1 MKISILLPVYNDDKS
16 LIKLIKNIN
25 LLYAEKKNIELNYF
39 IVNDGSNSS
48 INEFFQH
55 ESNITIINLKSN
67 QGNQKAIYVGLS
79 YLNDK
84 NYEFDFLIIMDSD
97 GEDNPKYIINLLNKA
112 KENKE
117 KIIFASRSERNEGIL
132 FKIFYFF
139 YKIVFKILTGKK
151 INFGNFSCM
160 SKNIIK
166 SIITLPMIEVHY
178 PSAIIKSKFEYL
190 TIPLEK
196 SKRYD
201 GSSSMDMINFILHA
215 MKSLAVFNE
224 QIITRLLIFSFISI
238 LICAL
243 LIFFVIIYK
252 ITEPLILAGWSTNVI
267 IGFSIIGLIFLFMFF
282 SCLLVLINKNTFLQN
297 VNSNYK
303 DFVKEI
309 SEKK

>member
-1 MKISILLPVYNDDKS
+1 MKISILLPVYNDTKS
-16 LIKLIKNIN
+16 LINLVQNIN
-25 LLYAEKKNIELNYF
+25 LIYSKKENIELNYF
-39 IVNDGSNSS
+39 IINDGSNSS
-48 INEFFQH
+48 IDKFFQN
-55 ESNITIINLKSN
+55 ESNVTILDLKTN

-97 GEDNPKYIINLLNKA
+97 GEDNPKYITNLLNKA
-112 KENKE
+112 EENKE
-117 KIIFASRSERNEGIL
+117 KIIFASRSERKEGVL

-139 YKIVFKILTGKK
+139 YKIIFKILTGKK

-166 SIITLPMIEVHY
+166 SIIILPMIDVHY

-196 SKRYD
+196 GKRYD
-201 GSSSMDMINFILHA
+201 GNSSMDIINFILHA

-224 QIITRLLIFSFISI
+224 QIITRILVFSFISI
-238 LICAL
+238 IICTL
-243 LIFFVIIYK
+243 SIFFVIIYK

-282 SCLLVLINKNTFLQN
+282 SCLLVLINKNTFIQN
-297 VNSNYK
+297 ANTDYK
-303 DFVKEI
+303 DLIKEI
-309 SEKK
+309 SKKK